1 MMRILFKQI
10 LILVVHLVVLQPL
23 LAQDTLI
30 LMDRK
35 PILVQSFRVEGDE
48 AIYVKAGQKK
58 ERKIEVDKLY
68 SLRSPGKA
76 EQVLYRMDTLE
87 NNWYTAAQM
96 ADYIRGQEDARAGY
110 VPQARKTGAGGFLF
124 GFGGSAAGL
133 FYGPLFPIIYT
144 GWKGYT
150 KPKFTKENGFNE
162 QFNGNPYYTEGF
174 GTTAKRMVNVR
185 SAAGSASGFIL
196 GVVTLTL
203 VLN

>member
-1 MMRILFKQI
+1 MMRILFKHI
-10 LILVVHLVVLQPL
+10 LLLAVHLLAISPL

-35 PILVQSFRVEGDE
+35 PILVQSFHIEGED

-58 ERKIEVDKLY
+58 ERKIEVDKIY

-76 EQVLYRMDTLE
+76 EQVVYRMDTLE

-96 ADYIRGQEDARAGY
+96 ADYIHGQEDARTGY
-110 VPQARKTGAGGFLF
+110 IPQARKTGAGGFIF

-162 QFNGNPYYTEGF
+162 QFKDNPYYTEGF